1 MINLL
6 NTIENLVQE
15 QPNINQIIQFNPYD
29 LNGLREAKYTAIGY
43 TLNGATENKMTG
55 FITYN
60 LSLIYIDRLTTNKSN
75 QKEIYS
81 TGQKTLKRIIDT
93 LSISQYD
100 ITNVEYQFFADEY
113 ADKCAGVFATFQVMI
128 HTGDCIY

>member
-6 NTIENLVQE
+6 TTIENIVQE

-43 TLNGATENKMTG
+43 TLNSATEDKIIG

-81 TGQKTLKRIIDT
+81 TGLKTLKRIIDMLT
-93 LSISQYD
+93 IGQYD
-100 ITNVEYQFFADEY
+100 IPNVEYQFFSDEY
-113 ADKCAGVFATFQVMI
+113 ADKCAGVFATFQVKFT
-128 HTGDCIY
+128 TGDCIY